1 MKSGSLERK
10 KKKVLSEKG
19 KKWFLTYRLLV
30 QWRWP
35 SPARLYNCHPR
46 AGASEPELPTPVRS
60 AAFCLECSRVHPH
73 YAKVCSERQNCV
85 LSENEEPVNT
95 LPCLKGQISISSWW
109 PGSAPDSHCFYD
121 GQTPGLCLPLESQL
135 LVSGAF
141 GCKIQKRLGAQKRR
155 CWELRPSFH
164 RVALQPAQ
172 QTSGHLKP
180 VAFHI
185 AKGGNRRP
193 RAKRQHGHPTWTHSL
208 AGSEATEE
216 ESLSFIISFLH
227 S

>member
-1 MKSGSLERK
+1 MTGNLLCYVLRQQRVYETGQPGPWRPEVLGKMKSGSLERK

-95 LPCLKGQISISSWW
+95 LPCLKGQISISS
-109 PGSAPDSHCFYD
+109 
-121 GQTPGLCLPLESQL
+121 
-135 LVSGAF
+135 
-141 GCKIQKRLGAQKRR
+141 
-155 CWELRPSFH
+155 
-164 RVALQPAQ
+164 
-172 QTSGHLKP
+172 
-180 VAFHI
+180 
-185 AKGGNRRP
+185 
-193 RAKRQHGHPTWTHSL
+193 
-208 AGSEATEE
+208 
-216 ESLSFIISFLH
+216 
-227 S
+227 